1 MQENAVINVQEV
13 DEVVME
19 LSNKNSDILD
29 STR

>member
-1 MQENAVINVQEV
+1 MQDDAVINVQEV